1 MGLRAM
7 LSRAQTFRH
16 GIHPAEHKDTATLPI
31 ERMPFVDEYVLPL
44 SQHTGAPSRPLVV
57 VGQKVRRGEMIA
69 APDGYIST
77 ALHAPV
83 TGTVAAIEVRPHSRG
98 VPSPAIIVRIDPFA
112 SQRLEIDADRPTA
125 ETTPKELIERVQ
137 RAGLVGMGGA
147 AFPSHVKLEVPEG
160 KKARFVIL
168 NGCECEP
175 YLTCDHRLM
184 LERADAV
191 ITGLRILMRQ
201 VGAERGYIG
210 VERNKEDAAAALT
223 AAAVDGG
230 DIDVIRLEVKYP
242 QGAEKM
248 LIDAILHREVPSGK
262 LPIDL
267 EVVVNNVGTAAA
279 LADLAATGKPMIER
293 VLTVAGNAVRRP
305 ANLMVPLGTLVQQV
319 LDHCGGL
326 RPETRQVILGG
337 PMMGAAQKALDIP
350 VLKGISGILA
360 FTDPV
365 AQVEEEPC
373 IRCGR
378 CLAACPVFLNPSRL
392 ALLAR
397 AQAADVLATHHMMD
411 CMECASCSY
420 VCPSNIPLVHLMRL
434 GKAAVRAQ
442 KAAR

>member
-1 MGLRAM
+1 MSLRRL

-16 GIHPAEHKDTATLPI
+16 GIHPEEHKDTAGLPI
-31 ERMPFVDEYVLPL
+31 ERMPFVEEYVLPL

-57 VGQKVRRGEMIA
+57 VGQNVRRGEMIA
-69 APDGYIST
+69 AADGYIST

-83 TGTVAAIEVRPHSRG
+83 TGTVSAIEPRPHSRG
-98 VPSPAIIVRIDPFA
+98 VPSPAIILRIDPFA
-112 SQRLEIDADRPTA
+112 SQRLEVDEDRPTVD
-125 ETTPKELIERVQ
+125 TTPAQLIDRVQ

-147 AFPSHVKLEVPEG
+147 AFPSHVKLEVPKG

-191 ITGLRILMRQ
+191 IAGLRMLMRQ

-210 VERNKEDAAAALT
+210 VERNKDDAAAALV
-223 AAAVDGG
+223 AAALEGG
-230 DIDVIRLEVKYP
+230 DIDVVRLEVKYP

-248 LIDAILHREVPSGK
+248 LIDAILHRELPSGK

-279 LADLAATGKPMIER
+279 LADLAATGKPMVER
-293 VLTVAGNAVRRP
+293 VVTVAGNAVRRP
-305 ANLMVPLGTLVQQV
+305 ANLLIPVGTLVQQV

-326 RPETRQVILGG
+326 RQETRQVILGG
-337 PMMGAAQKALDIP
+337 PMMGAAQKRLDIP

-365 AQVEEEPC
+365 AQVAEEPC

-378 CLAACPVFLNPSRL
+378 CLEACPVFLNPSRL

-397 AQAADVLATHHMMD
+397 AENVDALAVHHMMD

-434 GKAAVRAQ
+434 GKAAVRSQ
-442 KAAR
+442 KASP